1 VLHVSWLEL
10 ALERVFLH
18 SEAKSIVRWGVCEAL
33 SLDLASSPLLL
44 PAHWQFIYGP
54 LLNALSSAKLFC
66 RDSPTDLRPSVA
78 TLFSSFLEK
87 FVSALS
93 PNLRGDFLHG
103 LVVAIEA
110 SNMSDAPLLH
120 VTHSLSLLPPSPL
133 LAPSSLL
140 VLRSMARQLDTLRPL
155 LRAAVMTFL
164 VTAAANLSDLS
175 NGVGWR
181 EVASL
186 LSGVDVASCLPFS
199 SHTWR
204 KMCDWVTAVSAVC
217 EEPISSFLASS
228 LVSLLD
234 PEGRGVGPGHSSLS
248 LLSLLAVDAQLI
260 SRSSLEEL
268 LEPVT
273 TVVSSAS
280 SRPYLSPHTLTL
292 SLLTLNS
299 FLTTFLS
306 GSILSP
312 DLWQGGQSDTGRLV
326 YDTLLPWLPDMVG
339 TVEGLL
345 LRGTLG
351 EGLSLPHL
359 TVLTSSLSSLHTF
372 TSLYGFSWSGDIS
385 PAHMMSTALR
395 NLHSALSSNDQELEL
410 TCGAVGS
417 LGAVGWVCAR
427 NTDLPRS
434 TLSSLLSLP
443 PHLSFHKPSV
453 APCSESSGCG
463 GMEWGPLVEWC
474 EAQTWTATHYCLRHQ
489 SRREAG
495 NVRSDD
501 GCRWE
506 ICDIWELCAERVECV
521 TGRQLPTLLDCLCL
535 ALPFIEVSNISS
547 TVTDCCWRIVKD
559 SLSYLLPSFLSLLL
573 HPHILFSS
581 DPILVDLV
589 GKVSQTPLL
598 VHVSVAPAV

>member
-1 VLHVSWLEL
+1 
-10 ALERVFLH
+10 
-18 SEAKSIVRWGVCEAL
+18 
-33 SLDLASSPLLL
+33 
-44 PAHWQFIYGP
+44 
-54 LLNALSSAKLFC
+54 
-66 RDSPTDLRPSVA
+66 
-78 TLFSSFLEK
+78 
-87 FVSALS
+87 
-93 PNLRGDFLHG
+93 
-103 LVVAIEA
+103 
-110 SNMSDAPLLH
+110 
-120 VTHSLSLLPPSPL
+120 
-133 LAPSSLL
+133 
-140 VLRSMARQLDTLRPL
+140 
-155 LRAAVMTFL
+155 MTFL

-589 GKVSQTPLL
+589 GKLCSEVLELGERRAGLTNVLASALCASWRGEWERGGEERVVQSLLRHRQLILELCCFGGVGIRSMRSQENGEEFVRLL
-598 VHVSVAPAV
+598 GDQVAANSAANSRLHGDCGVRLTILSFLVGVASRQGSSHFFSQFSSDVMEKVGMSKSSWCYGCSPTAV